1 MNTYG
6 SLIKKIGIKFEDES
20 LLDKA
25 FIHRS
30 YLNEHR
36 KEGIESNERLE
47 FLGDAVLEL
56 IATRYLFNKHPGKA
70 EGELTNLRSAL
81 VQGRHLAEVSK
92 TMDLGKYLY
101 LSNGEE
107 NSGGREKNYI
117 LANTLEAV
125 IGAIYLDQGFEKASE
140 FVNKFILSRLDEIIE
155 KNLFAD
161 PKSTLQ
167 EFVQERFEKTPT
179 YSILSEEGPDHE
191 KEFEAGV
198 YIDEKLIS
206 SGKGSSKQKAES
218 SAAENALKD
227 KSWQS

>member
-36 KEGIESNERLE
+36 KEGIESNERFE

-117 LANTLEAV
+117 LANALEAV

-167 EFVQERFEKTPT
+167 EFVQEKFETTPT
-179 YSILSEEGPDHE
+179 YNILSEEGPDHE

-198 YIDEKLIS
+198 YVDEKLIS
-206 SGKGSSKQKAES
+206 SRKGSSKQKAES
-218 SAAENALKD
+218 VAAENALKD

>member
-6 SLIKKIGIKFEDES
+6 NLIKKIGVKFEDES

-56 IATRYLFNKHPGKA
+56 IATRYLFNKHPNKA

-92 TMDLGKYLY
+92 ELHLGKYLY

-117 LANTLEAV
+117 LANALEAV
-125 IGAIYLDQGFEKASE
+125 IGAIYLDQGFEKSSE
-140 FVNKFILSRLDEIIE
+140 FVNQFILSRLDEIIE

-167 EFVQERFEKTPT
+167 EFVQEKFETTPT
-179 YSILSEEGPDHE
+179 YNILSEEGPDHE

-218 SAAENALKD
+218 VAAENALKD

>member
-1 MNTYG
+1 MNKYDN
-6 SLIKKIGIKFEDES
+6 LIKQIGIKFKDEG

-25 FIHRS
+25 FMHKS
-30 YLNEHR
+30 YLNEHK
-36 KEGIESNERLE
+36 KEVSESNERME

-56 IATRYLFNKHPGKA
+56 IATEYLFNKHPDKP

-92 TMDLGKYLY
+92 EMKLGIYLY

-107 NSGGREKNYI
+107 ASGGREKNYI
-117 LANTLEAV
+117 LANVLEAV
-125 IGAIYLDQGFEKASE
+125 IGAIYLDQGFKKAAE

-167 EFVQERFEKTPT
+167 EFVQEKMETTPT
-179 YSILSEEGPDHE
+179 YDIISETGPDHN
-191 KEFEAGV
+191 KEFESGV
-198 YIDEKLIS
+198 YIDGKLIA

-218 SAAENALKD
+218 MAAENALND
-227 KSWQS
+227 KSWQN

>member
-1 MNTYG
+1 MNKYG
-6 SLIKKIGIKFEDES
+6 DLIKKIGVKFNDES
-20 LLDKA
+20 ILDKA
-25 FIHRS
+25 FVHRS

-36 KEGIESNERLE
+36 KEITESNERLE

-56 IATRYLFNKHPGKA
+56 IATRYLFNKHPDKP

-92 TMDLGKYLY
+92 ELNLGKYLY

-117 LANTLEAV
+117 LANAVEAV
-125 IGAIYLDQGFEKASE
+125 IGAIYLDQGFEEASK
-140 FVNKFILSRLDEIIE
+140 FVNKYILSRLDEIIE

-161 PKSTLQ
+161 PKSVLQ
-167 EFVQERFEKTPT
+167 EFVQEQFEVTPT
-179 YSILSEEGPDHE
+179 YAILSEEGPDHD
-191 KEFEAGV
+191 KHFEAGV
-198 YIDEKLIS
+198 YINEKLIA

-218 SAAENALKD
+218 VAAENALKD

>member
-1 MNTYG
+1 MNKYG
-6 SLIKKIGIKFEDES
+6 DLIKKIGVKFNDES
-20 LLDKA
+20 ILDKA
-25 FIHRS
+25 FVHRS

-36 KEGIESNERLE
+36 KEIPESNERLE

-56 IATRYLFNKHPGKA
+56 IATRYLFNKHPDKP

-92 TMDLGKYLY
+92 ELNLGKYLY

-117 LANTLEAV
+117 LANAVEAV
-125 IGAIYLDQGFEKASE
+125 IGAIYLDQGFEEASK
-140 FVNKFILSRLDEIIE
+140 FVNKYILSRLDEIIE

-161 PKSTLQ
+161 PKSVLQ
-167 EFVQERFEKTPT
+167 EFVQEQFEVTPT
-179 YSILSEEGPDHE
+179 YDILSEAGPDHD
-191 KEFEAGV
+191 KHFEAGV
-198 YIDEKLIS
+198 YINGKLIA

-218 SAAENALKD
+218 VAAENALKD